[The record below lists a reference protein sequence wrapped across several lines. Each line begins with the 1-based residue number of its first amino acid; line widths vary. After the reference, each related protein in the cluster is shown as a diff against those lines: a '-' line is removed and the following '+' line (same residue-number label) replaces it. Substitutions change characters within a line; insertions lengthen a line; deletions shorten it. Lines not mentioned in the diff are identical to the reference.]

1 MKIVKSEGNDN
12 RGNQG
17 VCQRAN
23 FKVRR
28 ANKKLGRGRFEENK
42 VQFSISNRFGKLH
55 QAGHQE
61 SGEDLLDELIGR
73 DKNDHLGAAPT
84 RDGVDVLVND
94 IDKSELKNEPG
105 QFHDHPDKKICPE
118 GEFASCGVPKLD
130 QPKANKMKE
139 GTHLIRLP
147 RYIF

>member
-1 MKIVKSEGNDN
+1 VEIVKSEGNDN
-12 RGNQG
+12 GGNQG

-42 VQFSISNRFGKLH
+42 VQFSISNRFGKFH

-73 DKNDHLGAAPT
+73 DKNDHLGATPA

-94 IDKSELKNEPG
+94 IDKSELKHEPG
-105 QFHDHPDKKICPE
+105 QFDDHPDEKICPK
-118 GEFASCGVPKLD
+118 GEFASCGIPKLD
-130 QPKANKMKE
+130 QPKAKKMKE
-139 GTHLIRLP
+139 GSHLIHLQLC
-147 RYIF
+147 IF